1 MIDFQGLREDQ
12 LSKLMEVI
20 LSIKPNS
27 WSGQGGAG
35 TVSEFR
41 GKLIIA
47 QTIEIHEIIGGQ
59 FRLRAGKG

>member
-1 MIDFQGLREDQ
+1 MIDFQAIREEQ
-12 LSKLMEVI
+12 LEKLMAVI
-20 LSIKPNS
+20 LSINPSS
-27 WSGQGGAG
+27 WFVNTGSG

-47 QTIEIHEIIGGQ
+47 QTIEMHEIIGGQ

>member
-1 MIDFQGLREDQ
+1 MIDFQGIREEQ
-12 LSKLMEVI
+12 LEKLMGLI
-20 LSIKPNS
+20 LAINPNS
-27 WSGQGGAG
+27 WFGNGGSG

-47 QTIEIHEIIGGQ
+47 QTIEMHEMIGGQ